1 MEKPKLLMV
10 GAFAPSERNVY
21 GGLVTS
27 CRALVNSSF
36 PQQFN
41 LTLIDST
48 QVSNPP
54 PGLLIRA
61 LIAIRR
67 FSLFVFKVCWT
78 RPDAVLVF
86 STSGLGL
93 LEKGVMGRF
102 SQLVGARV
110 LMFPRGGNLLRN
122 YENSKL
128 MRACSSI
135 AFKKAN
141 KVLCQGKQWQSFV
154 TQKLR
159 RRHEDAPIV
168 ENWTASKELL
178 KIGSNRTYDRNEKT
192 PLKILFVGWLDREKG
207 VMDILQALSDFSRKG
222 RFQIEFVGEGNVLN
236 EAKDFVGENG
246 LEKDVVFSGWLEGPA
261 LCKAYQRSEVFLL
274 PSWMEGLP
282 NAMIEAMAAGL
293 PPVVSS
299 VGNIPSV
306 IEDRKNG
313 LLVEP
318 KTPGSVSSALNRI
331 MDNELLLEKLG
342 KNAYEFARDNFST
355 EVAVKKLSSVI
366 HEVLAV

>member
-1 MEKPKLLMV
+1 M
-10 GAFAPSERNVY
+10 Y

-67 FSLFVFKVCWT
+67 FALFVFKVCWV

-102 SQLVGARV
+102 SQLVGARL
-110 LMFPRGGNLLRN
+110 LMFPRGGYLLRN
-122 YENSKL
+122 YENSRL
-128 MRACSSI
+128 MRICSRI
-135 AFKKAN
+135 AFMKAS
-141 KVLCQGKQWQSFV
+141 KVLCQGQQWQSFV
-154 TQKLR
+154 TQKLGR
-159 RRHEDAPIV
+159 KVEDALIV

-178 KIGSNRTYDRNEKT
+178 EIGSNRSYDQNQS
-192 PLKILFVGWLDREKG
+192 PLKILFVGWLDYEKG
-207 VMDILQALSDFSRKG
+207 VMDILQALLNLSGKN
-222 RFQIEFVGEGNVLN
+222 RFRIEFVGEGNALK

-246 LEKDVVFSGWLEGPA
+246 LEKEVVFSGWLEGPT

-282 NAMIEAMAAGL
+282 NAMIEAMATGL
-293 PPVVSS
+293 TPIVSS

-306 IEDRKNG
+306 IENGKNG

-318 KTPGSVSSALNRI
+318 KNPGSVSNALNRI
-331 MDNELLLEKLG
+331 VDNELLLEKLG
-342 KNAYEFARDNFST
+342 RNAHEYARDNFST
-355 EVAVKKLSSVI
+355 EVAVKKLSDGI
-366 HEVLAV
+366 HEVLSR

>member
-27 CRALVNSSF
+27 CRELVNSSF

-67 FSLFVFKVCWT
+67 FALFVFKVCWV

-102 SQLVGARV
+102 SQLVGARL
-110 LMFPRGGNLLRN
+110 LMFPRGGYLLRN
-122 YENSKL
+122 YENSRL
-128 MRACSSI
+128 MRICSRI

-154 TQKLR
+154 TEKLGR
-159 RRHEDAPIV
+159 KREDAPIV

-178 KIGSNRTYDRNEKT
+178 QIGTNRSRDQNES

-207 VMDILQALSDFSRKG
+207 VMDILRALLGLSGKSRF
-222 RFQIEFVGEGNVLN
+222 RIEFVGEGNVLN
-236 EAKDFVGENG
+236 EAKDFVGENE
-246 LEKDVVFSGWLEGPA
+246 LDKEVVFSGWLDGSA
-261 LCKAYQRSEVFLL
+261 LRKAYQRSEVFLL

-282 NAMIEAMAAGL
+282 NAMIEAMATGL
-293 PPVVSS
+293 PPIVSS

-306 IEDRKNG
+306 IEDGKNG
-313 LLVEP
+313 LLIEP
-318 KTPGSVSSALNRI
+318 KNPDSISNALNRI
-331 MDNELLLEKLG
+331 MDNKLLLGKWG
-342 KNAYEFARDNFST
+342 KNAHEYARDNFST
-355 EVAVKKLSSVI
+355 EVAVKKLSNVI
-366 HEVLAV
+366 HEVLSR